1 MTNDGI
7 PNDELGSSRDQLR
20 WLLLMQLAERMS
32 CGGLNPE
39 PLEFRHSTF
48 CIRHSRRAGF
58 AGAREVAEEGE
69 EAALVGVGEGFEVV
83 EDEEGAGAGEG
94 VEHLG

>member
-1 MTNDGI
+1 MG
-7 PNDELGSSRDQLR
+7 PSL
-20 WLLLMQLAERMS
+20 
-32 CGGLNPE
+32 E

-48 CIRHSRRAGF
+48 CVGHFCRAGF

-83 EDEEGAGAGEG
+83 EDEEGESSFQRPLECHYEW
-94 VEHLG
+94 V